1 MIIFN
6 EDTPTNSNN
15 INIEIVQNV
24 TYLGVTIIN
33 KKNWHREH
41 INKSLDK
48 GQSFANNLYSTIG
61 NSCNRMLI
69 RKTYWK
75 ALALSSILY
84 CKGRMVYRKEDLDK
98 FQRIENKAFRTI
110 LQVPTYT
117 AVEFLRGEFGASFM
131 MAIET
136 SNLNSCT

>member
-48 GQSFANNLYSTIG
+48 GQSFTNNLYSTIG
-61 NSCNRMLI
+61 NSCNRILI
-69 RKTYWK
+69 GKTYWK
-75 ALALSSILY
+75 AVALLSISY
-84 CKGRMVYRKEDLDK
+84 CQEMMVYRKDLDK
-98 FQRIENKAFRTI
+98 LQRI
-110 LQVPTYT
+110 
-117 AVEFLRGEFGASFM
+117 
-131 MAIET
+131 
-136 SNLNSCT
+136 